1 MTLSR
6 STQSFTPA
14 DVERRW
20 FVVDLEGQ
28 VLGRAATRIANVL
41 RGKHKPTY
49 TPHAD
54 TGDFVVVVNASK
66 VVLTGA
72 KLDSKMYRTHS
83 QYIGGL
89 KETPARQMIAEKSDE
104 AVRRAV
110 RGMMPKGPLGRS
122 MLRKLKV
129 YAGADHPHAAQEP
142 QTLDLQQ
149 EN

>member
-1 MTLSR
+1 MTLTR
-6 STQSFTPA
+6 STQSFTPD

-20 FVVDLEGQ
+20 YVVDLEGQ

-72 KLDSKMYRTHS
+72 KLDNKMYRTHS

-89 KETPARQMIAEKSDE
+89 KETPARQMLAEKSDE

-110 RGMMPKGPLGRS
+110 RGMMPKGPLGRA
-122 MLRKLKV
+122 MLSKLRI
-129 YAGADHPHAAQEP
+129 YNGSEHNHQAQQP
-142 QTLDLQQ
+142 KTL
-149 EN
+149 EI